1 LIVIE
6 IVAGAAG
13 VELVGR
19 RASAF
24 SQRHRV
30 VPLISATKPC
40 ATTSCWISAM
50 ESRENSGKVLR
61 DGGIARG
68 DAVEMSFAAAVGT
81 LKTVNPPRNLIAPG

>member
-6 IVAGAAG
+6 IVAEAAG

-50 ESRENSGKVLR
+50 VSRENSGEVLR

-68 DAVEMSFAAAVGT
+68 DAVDFAAAVGT